1 MHRSCR
7 PFRPSSPGPV
17 GGGTILYAR
26 PYIAPAVTM
35 RVEDLPL
42 PAGVAEVMRQDG
54 IETLYPPQEKAL
66 PPALAGRNL
75 VLAVPTASGKSLIGY
90 LTAVKHV
97 LERGG
102 KVLYIVPLRALAAE
116 KYEDLCKFGPLGV
129 RVGVSVGDF
138 DTPDSRLSKYDII
151 VATSEKADSLLRHQ
165 VDWFDQV
172 SLVVADEVHLMND
185 PGRGPTLEIT
195 LTKLRRANPSLQVI
209 ALSATV
215 NNSREVADWLQ
226 AEHISSEWR
235 PVELKEGVYLQEVV
249 RFTDNSKRKVPYE
262 VDPVWSLIKDSLK
275 GGGQCL
281 VFVNTRR
288 ATESSAVKYSKLM
301 RPFLDQ
307 ELSEADLA
315 EMDGEEEHTN
325 MAKTLRSCVKRGVA
339 FHNAGLTNEQ
349 RRFIESNF
357 KKGRIKVIIATPTL
371 AAGINLPARRVII
384 REVQR
389 YEEGGY
395 VPISV
400 MEIKQMCGRAG
411 RPRYDTEGEA
421 ILVARNEDEASLMM
435 ENYLLAS
442 SEEIF
447 SKLGNEAVLRSHVL
461 SSIATDTV
469 HSWEGLL
476 GLLSATFFAHQ
487 SSLQGME
494 QLVENIL
501 EFLGREEMIKVDDDQ
516 YRATF
521 FGKRVSDMYIDP
533 VTAVRLRDSLRRYE
547 RGMGH
552 FGFLHAICSTPDMV
566 NMYSRRGDAEW
577 LEELVLK
584 RCKDLLCDVPEEG
597 EGNDYFLSEFK
608 TAVTLDEWMAET
620 QEEKILEVMGIG
632 PGDLRNK
639 VELGKW
645 LLYSMRELS
654 NQFNKEAYPVLTEL
668 MTRMEYGVR
677 PELLDLVKLR
687 GVGRAR
693 ARALYSRGLKD
704 RESLRCADVRT
715 IASVIGIGETL
726 AKGIKDQVGSSDNVV
741 QPVDDAPTER
751 RDALSGQTK
760 LFDF

>member
-1 MHRSCR
+1 
-7 PFRPSSPGPV
+7 
-17 GGGTILYAR
+17 
-26 PYIAPAVTM
+26 
-35 RVEDLPL
+35 
-42 PAGVAEVMRQDG
+42 MRQDG
-54 IETLYPPQEKAL
+54 IETLYPPQEAAL
-66 PPALAGRNL
+66 PPALAGKNL

-90 LTAVKHV
+90 LAATKHV

-116 KYEDLCKFGPLGV
+116 KYDDLCKFEPLGM
-129 RVGVSVGDF
+129 RVGISVGDF
-138 DTPDSRLSKYDII
+138 DTPDTRLSKYDVI

-165 VDWFDQV
+165 VEWFDQL

-195 LTKLRRANPSLQVI
+195 LTKLRRSNPALQVI

-215 NNSREVADWLQ
+215 NNSREMADWLQ

-235 PVELKEGVYLQEVV
+235 PVKLKEGVYLQGMV
-249 RFTDNSKRKVPYE
+249 RFTDNSKRKVTYD
-262 VDPVWSLIKDSLK
+262 VDPVWSLIKDSLQ

-281 VFVNTRR
+281 VFVNTRKS
-288 ATESSAVKYSKLM
+288 TESLAVKYAKLM
-301 RPFLDQ
+301 RPYLDKDISDD
-307 ELSEADLA
+307 ELAQ
-315 EMDGEEEHTN
+315 MDGTEEHTTI
-325 MAKTLRSCVKRGVA
+325 ATTVRSCVKRGIA

-395 VPISV
+395 VPIPV

-411 RPRYDTEGEA
+411 RPRFDSEGEA
-421 ILVARNEDEASLMM
+421 ILVARNEDDASLLL

-442 SEEIF
+442 SEEVF

-461 SSIATDTV
+461 ASIATETV
-469 HSWEGLL
+469 RSWEGLL

-487 SSLQGME
+487 SSLRGME
-494 QLVENIL
+494 ELVERIIHFL
-501 EFLGREEMIKVDDDQ
+501 EKEGMIAVEEDQ
-516 YRATF
+516 YRASF

-566 NMYSRRGDAEW
+566 NMYSRRADAQW
-577 LEELVLK
+577 LEDLVLK

-597 EGNDYFLSEFK
+597 EGYDYFLSSSR
-608 TAVTLDEWMAET
+608 
-620 QEEKILEVMGIG
+620 
-632 PGDLRNK
+632 P
-639 VELGKW
+639 
-645 LLYSMRELS
+645 LS
-654 NQFNKEAYPVLTEL
+654 LWTSGW
-668 MTRMEYGVR
+668 TR
-677 PELLDLVKLR
+677 
-687 GVGRAR
+687 
-693 ARALYSRGLKD
+693 
-704 RESLRCADVRT
+704 
-715 IASVIGIGETL
+715 
-726 AKGIKDQVGSSDNVV
+726 
-741 QPVDDAPTER
+741 R
-751 RDALSGQTK
+751 RRRRSWRSWA
-760 LFDF
+760 